1 MAPDPDDKTPL
12 KRERSPQDKP
22 ETAILPSRRRF
33 LSAKG
38 TDSEVSMPK
47 SRELLLVV
55 RGMIERLDIPE
66 DGTLVLGRSDHQ
78 ARSHPDVDLTPY
90 GALDRGVSRIHA
102 RLHVED
108 DKLYI
113 TDLKST
119 NGTFMGGERLT
130 PEVPVPVRKGA
141 DLLLGRL
148 SIALLFR

>member
-1 MAPDPDDKTPL
+1 
-12 KRERSPQDKP
+12 
-22 ETAILPSRRRF
+22 
-33 LSAKG
+33 
-38 TDSEVSMPK
+38 MPK